1 MDGHMPQ
8 TSMEQK
14 KLTVADTWCSQ
25 TEGTLASLPGSTL
38 SILRHEL
45 KECLLWLALLLLLLL
60 LLLLMLTMTSGQ
72 VLGQIVWRRQRH
84 WKWALLRLS
93 RLALP
98 RRTGVADYEGARGA
112 SWSNTVWHLHLLLLH
127 ICLRCLHH
135 VAHARLH
142 FRRALRHCH
151 HLGSVRKGPSR
162 HLRHCLATL
171 GGHHLHV
178 SGRCCWGHVGTAVET
193 VVGAAHGRSIF

>member
-1 MDGHMPQ
+1 MNGNMPQ

-14 KLTVADTWCSQ
+14 KRTVADIWCSQ
-25 TEGTLASLPGSTL
+25 AEGTLASLSGGTL
-38 SILRHEL
+38 SILWHEL
-45 KECLLWLALLLLLLL
+45 KECLPCLALLLLP
-60 LLLLMLTMTSGQ
+60 MTRGQ
-72 VLGQIVWRRQRH
+72 VLGKIVWRRQRH

-98 RRTGVADYEGARGA
+98 SRTGAANYEGARGA

-127 ICLRCLHH
+127 RICGLRCLHH
-135 VAHARLH
+135 VAHPRLH
-142 FRRALRHCH
+142 VRRTLRHCH
-151 HLGSVRKGPSR
+151 HLSSIRKGPSR
-162 HLRHCLATL
+162 HLWHCLATL

-178 SGRCCWGHVGTAVET
+178 SRRCCWGHVGTAVET